1 MKCEITSEIKEKFR
15 LKYGEIIDFIR
26 IKEIKPK
33 NNEMNFFRIKLDMY
47 NDFGISKFDSPNPK
61 LITELQIDKFCNYLD
76 GVVFNRNPNRAFENL
91 NVYINHNIPNDIIY
105 ISPKTYTKIMKEFNS
120 IKWCD

>member
-33 NNEMNFFRIKLDMY
+33 
-47 NDFGISKFDSPNPK
+47 K
-61 LITELQIDKFCNYLD
+61 LIYCQ
-76 GVVFNRNPNRAFENL
+76 R
-91 NVYINHNIPNDIIY
+91 
-105 ISPKTYTKIMKEFNS
+105 
-120 IKWCD
+120 